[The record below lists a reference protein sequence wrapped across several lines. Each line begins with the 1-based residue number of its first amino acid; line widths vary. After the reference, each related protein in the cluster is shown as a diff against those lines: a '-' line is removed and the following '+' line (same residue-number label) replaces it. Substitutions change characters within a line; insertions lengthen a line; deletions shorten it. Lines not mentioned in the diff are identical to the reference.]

1 LVPDGVSPAGLQTF
15 NFPPH
20 VTRIAGKTQEAACR
34 WLFDRGVNLF
44 DKITLHD
51 APHCMVDPASQWPE
65 VATVVRKVV
74 LMKFW
79 LNFVACY
86 GTSKKCLVIC
96 SELLRSAGFT
106 KKYLL
111 ILLLKY
117 YFTYRSAI
125 STI

>member
-1 LVPDGVSPAGLQTF
+1 VFAVAPRVLCTPIFT
-15 NFPPH
+15 PH
-20 VTRIAGKTQEAACR
+20 VPRIAGKTQKAACR
-34 WLFDRGVNLF
+34 WLFDMGVILF
-44 DKITLHD
+44 GKVTLHD
-51 APHCMVDPASQWPE
+51 APHCMVDPASRWPE

-74 LMKFW
+74 IMKFW

-86 GTSKKCLVIC
+86 GTSKKYLVIG

-106 KKYLL
+106 NKYLF

-117 YFTYRSAI
+117 YFIYISPI